1 MAEGVVKMADWRIR
15 TRLILKLSVCTVL
28 LAGCTSFEWVQVA
41 DLAMEFED
49 DVATTV
55 YFGFDEDEL
64 DDEAR
69 AVLDVQADWIH
80 GYPELWFRVY
90 GHTDAVGT
98 AEYNQQ
104 LGLRRANATF
114 DYLVSRGVDPER
126 LEVLLS
132 YGETRLAIDSAE
144 RERANRRVHTAVAGF
159 VEQKTCDCRARPR
172 FEETRFVAVRATTHQ
187 GENP

>member
-1 MAEGVVKMADWRIR
+1 MMVSWTIRIR
-15 TRLILKLSVCTVL
+15 LFLKISAVIGL
-28 LAGCTSFEWVQVA
+28 LTGCTSFEWVQIA
-41 DLAMEFED
+41 DLATEFDD
-49 DVATTV
+49 DVPTTV

-69 AVLDVQADWIH
+69 AVLNVQAEWIQ

-98 AEYNQQ
+98 DEYNQK
-104 LGLRRANATF
+104 LGLRRANSTF

-132 YGETRLAIDSAE
+132 YGETQLAIDSAD
-144 RERANRRVHTAVAGF
+144 RERANRRVQTAVAGF

-172 FEETRFVAVRATTHQ
+172 FQEIRFVAVRTTVQQ
-187 GENP
+187 GENSQ